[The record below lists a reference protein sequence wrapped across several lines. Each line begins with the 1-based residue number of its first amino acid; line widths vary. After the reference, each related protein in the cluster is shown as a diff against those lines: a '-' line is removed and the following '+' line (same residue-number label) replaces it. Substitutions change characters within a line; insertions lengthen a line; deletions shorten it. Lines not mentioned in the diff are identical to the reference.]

1 LLDTLLLD
9 AALHQDRGAHD
20 DALHSLEQALQL
32 ACQHGFGQLLQ
43 YEGDAF
49 LEALRQLLL
58 PQVRERL
65 ALAAPAPPRE
75 RLNSLFRPLLAG
87 REHADSAL
95 IVPLSRRELEVLQRM
110 ARGQSNGQIAEAM
123 FISLSTVK
131 THINNLFRK
140 LDVVDRDSALCSAR
154 ELQLLN

>member
-1 LLDTLLLD
+1 
-9 AALHQDRGAHD
+9 
-20 DALHSLEQALQL
+20 
-32 ACQHGFGQLLQ
+32 LQ
-43 YEGDAF
+43 YEGEAC
-49 LEALRQLLL
+49 LEPLRELLL
-58 PQVRERL
+58 PQARERL
-65 ALAAPAPPRE
+65 ALAAPPPSRE
-75 RLNSLFRPLLAG
+75 RLNALFRPLLAG
-87 REHADSAL
+87 RDSIDSAL

-140 LDVVDRDSALCSAR
+140 LDVADRDSALCSAR